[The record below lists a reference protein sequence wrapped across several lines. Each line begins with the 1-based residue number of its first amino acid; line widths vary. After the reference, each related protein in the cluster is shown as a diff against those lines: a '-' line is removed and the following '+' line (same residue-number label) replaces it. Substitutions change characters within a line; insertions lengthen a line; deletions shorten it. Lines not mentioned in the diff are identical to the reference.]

1 MAKFTGYGAHKN
13 LFFNGENYN
22 YELIVG
28 INCSRHKQCIEGSG
42 TTLAV
47 ATAEVLDNLVQL
59 LDDKSLSFIIQ
70 QDVDK
75 MSLEKF
81 KHSLKNFDDNERART
96 NYHSSESVMHFK
108 ARAAVRF
115 ELRASGTR
123 WRPACRATS

>member
-59 LDDKSLSFIIQ
+59 LNDKSLSFIIQ

-81 KHSLKNFDDNERART
+81 KHSLKNFDDNERAKT
-96 NYHSSESVMHFK
+96 NYHSSESVMHFAGQK
-108 ARAAVRF
+108 
-115 ELRASGTR
+115 
-123 WRPACRATS
+123 